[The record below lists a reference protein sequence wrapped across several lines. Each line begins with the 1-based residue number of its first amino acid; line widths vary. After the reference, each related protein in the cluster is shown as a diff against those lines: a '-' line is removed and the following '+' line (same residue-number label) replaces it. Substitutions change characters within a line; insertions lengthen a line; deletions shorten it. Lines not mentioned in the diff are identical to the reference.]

1 MELTLDRGGDRPKLL
16 GVKKRLKDANRRPI
30 RLGNKNPILSSI
42 MYEFEYCD
50 RYVTAMAANV
60 IAENL
65 FAQIYQEGNI
75 FLLIDYIIDTRTDGT
90 PKLQQDVF
98 VVTNNGTKRRKIQL
112 KDGKCAPNGR
122 MAGLHQKNLKISR
135 ICIQYKRQST
145 WLII

>member
-1 MELTLDRGGDRPKLL
+1 MVND
-16 GVKKRLKDANRRPI
+16 
-30 RLGNKNPILSSI
+30 NPMLESR
-42 MYEFEYCD
+42 MYEVKYHD
-50 RYVTAMAANV
+50 GYVASMAANV
-60 IAENL
+60 IFENL
-65 FAQIYQEGNI
+65 FTLVEQEGNR
-75 FLLIDYIIDTRTDGT
+75 FLLIDSIIDTRTDGT

-145 WLII
+145 CLIIEFQRSQHSHG